1 MVLSQVL
8 IQEERDRKIIKKK
21 YNGFNSYKWI
31 LSPLFQL
38 FYPFAALSKSRLE
51 RELEFLN
58 SNNDIKKPKV
68 YSFDLSN
75 KELNREYVDGKVDY
89 CEGSKLGKLFSDIH
103 KEGYSLG
110 DSKLDNFIC
119 NSEGAYIIDS
129 EQAIKT
135 NKERYRYWDVSLLIL
150 SAAYYNYSNKSGFKG
165 FLDGFSKEYKY
176 WQDYQKK
183 AIKGVYSLLFI
194 FMPVQHI
201 PSLKSALYK
210 VNLN

>member
-8 IQEERDRKIIKKK
+8 IQEEKDRKIIKKK
-21 YNGFNSYKWI
+21 YNSFNSYKW
-31 LSPLFQL
+31 LFSPLLQL

-58 SNNDIKKPKV
+58 SNNDIKKPKI
-68 YSFDLSN
+68 YSFDLNN

-89 CEGSKLGKLFSDIH
+89 CEGSKLGKLLSEIH
-103 KEGYSLG
+103 REGYSLG

-135 NKERYRYWDVSLLIL
+135 QKERYRYWDVSLLIL
-150 SAAYYNYSNKSGFKG
+150 SAAYYNYSNKTGFKQ
-165 FLDGFSKEYKY
+165 FLDGFSKEYIY
-176 WQDYQKK
+176 WNDYQKR
-183 AIKGVYSLLFI
+183 AIKGLYSMLFLL
-194 FMPVQHI
+194 MPIQHI
-201 PSLKSALYK
+201 NSLKNALR
-210 VNLN
+210 

>member
-8 IQEERDRKIIKKK
+8 IQEEKDRKIIKKK
-21 YNGFNSYKWI
+21 YNSFNSYKW
-31 LSPLFQL
+31 LFSPLLQL

-58 SNNDIKKPKV
+58 SNNDIKKPKI
-68 YSFDLSN
+68 YSFDLNN

-89 CEGSKLGKLFSDIH
+89 CEGSKLGKLFSEIH
-103 KEGYSLG
+103 REGYSLG

-135 NKERYRYWDVSLLIL
+135 QKKRYKYWDVSLLIL
-150 SAAYYNYSNKSGFKG
+150 SAAYYNYSNKTGFKQ
-165 FLDGFSKEYKY
+165 FLDGFSKEYIY
-176 WQDYQKK
+176 WQDYQKR
-183 AIKGVYSLLFI
+183 AIKGMYSLLFL
-194 FMPVQHI
+194 FMPVQHVY
-201 PSLKSALYK
+201 SLKNALYK
-210 VNLN
+210 